1 MTDETILPLPVT
13 AAEEAT
19 SAPDA
24 TLDAAESARIAVA
37 RITESMD
44 VLMEIFAHE
53 EAAVRARDLD
63 AMKAVTEQKAVIA
76 RGYEDSLRKFR
87 LDTTI
92 HAHLDAETKAAL
104 TAKAEAFQAALEQN
118 AKLLKTEVDVSQ
130 NVVNAIV
137 GAINHLRLQETGYG
151 PARPGLRTGG
161 SYRST
166 SGTSATLNQ
175 TL

>member
-1 MTDETILPLPVT
+1 MTDETTLSLTAPAADENAAAPDVPAE
-13 AAEEAT
+13 AAEEAR
-19 SAPDA
+19 S
-24 TLDAAESARIAVA
+24 AVA

-44 VLMEIFAHE
+44 LLMEVFIHE

-63 AMKAVTEQKAVIA
+63 AMKAVAEQKSVIA

-87 LDTTI
+87 LDTAI